1 MAPRKP
7 ANSGKDWTRGEV
19 GAAEEGAEVQYAH
32 SDGRVTPEAHTRCRA
47 AEGEQPRPFHEADEK
62 ELIRH
67 RREAPRPVG
76 PPAGGRR
83 GQRLQSSASW
93 GALQSFPK

>member
-19 GAAEEGAEVQYAH
+19 AQLKKELKSNTPTRG
-32 SDGRVTPEAHTRCRA
+32 GRVTPEADTRCRA

-76 PPAGGRR
+76 PPA
-83 GQRLQSSASW
+83 
-93 GALQSFPK
+93 